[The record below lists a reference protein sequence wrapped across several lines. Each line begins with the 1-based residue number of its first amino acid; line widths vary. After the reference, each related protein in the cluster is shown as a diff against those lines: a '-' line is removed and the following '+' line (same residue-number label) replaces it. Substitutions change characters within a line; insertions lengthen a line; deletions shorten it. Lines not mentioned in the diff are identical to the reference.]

1 MIYSFLLFHL
11 QAGYTH
17 HTSVDGVVSYLGRK
31 IFSFFLF
38 ILPWH
43 QRMRRPVPS
52 PVIAAAVLLLLL
64 LLPSRS
70 RPVQNRSCASS
81 GQLLLIRIRYV
92 GYTSTSV
99 EYHTYIHTYIR
110 TERSRSCNSYV
121 LSGTRTFFFLKSP
134 KGAQLIRTYTQRHT
148 YTYCIYTNLPNLTR
162 PHYQPSHR
170 INSS

>member
-31 IFSFFLF
+31 IFSLFLF
-38 ILPWH
+38 ILLWH

-70 RPVQNRSCASS
+70 RPVQNLSCASS

-92 GYTSTSV
+92 RYTNTSV
-99 EYHTYIHTYIR
+99 EYHPSIHTYVQNGLVRI
-110 TERSRSCNSYV
+110 TLMSIQGGE
-121 LSGTRTFFFLKSP
+121 FFLKSP